1 MVEFLEL
8 ILENFMSYRGQQRVV
23 LADQGIVRIEGPNMV
38 GKSSII
44 EALCWVLFGK
54 TLRGVKHDQ
63 VVNRFKRKDCRVEL
77 HFRSQRTRW
86 NIRRYRRHHKHSNK
100 MFLCRGGESKP
111 LVYRHEVDTQQA
123 LEHILGF
130 DFSGFVNSTVFGG
143 LEGGRKSFALLTDS
157 ERKRILDSFLRFERF
172 ELALERAKRLRDDTE
187 QELTDAT
194 NKARD
199 LSGLLEGMK
208 ANLDFLKRRAKDQ
221 KEADENE
228 ISILKR
234 RLKSFRLPE
243 GVPSSKIAKLE
254 RALQEKAVSLGRVEA
269 EVSRCEESLDKLRL
283 RLSRRKTLSGRD
295 CPTCGQKVTGGAV
308 EKFLQHVELEKRD
321 LKLTLRAA
329 RHSVTRIESEVKH
342 GRRKLKRLHKQ
353 RTIYQRHQNEREALI
368 RGLRQKLASPGDAS
382 LLHELESKT
391 AAYSKSL
398 SQVIVLEQKKAQ
410 LTKSIE
416 DYRFWEEG
424 FGNRGVKALI
434 IREILPAL
442 NHKLEKYSREIFG
455 DGTTLRLSA
464 TQETKAGDERE
475 LLNLQYQSPSGADDY
490 VGESSGGR
498 RRADLCVL
506 LVFSWLARASN
517 VLFIDEFF
525 DHLDAAGR
533 ERALGI
539 LQEQRGSIFIVTHER
554 GLKSQLSK
562 CWTVVKENRASRIEV
577 ST

>member
-38 GKSSII
+38 GKSSVI
-44 EALCWVLFGK
+44 EASCWVLYAR
-54 TLRGVKHDQ
+54 TLRGLKHDKI
-63 VVNRFKRKDCRVEL
+63 VNRFEKKNCRVE
-77 HFRSQRTRW
+77 
-86 NIRRYRRHHKHSNK
+86 IRARIQKVPWRVIRYRKHRKHSNK
-100 MFLCRGGESKP
+100 LILWRKDKQMAF
-111 LVYRHEVDTQQA
+111 RHESDTQQA
-123 LEHILGF
+123 LESALGF

-143 LEGGRKSFALLTDS
+143 AEGGRKSFALLTDS

-172 ELALERAKRLRDDTE
+172 ELALERAKNLRGEAE
-187 QELTDAT
+187 QELSDTD

-208 ANLDFLKRRAKDQ
+208 ANLDFLKRRAKEQ

-234 RLKSFRLPE
+234 RLKNFRMPE
-243 GVPSSKIAKLE
+243 GASSSKIAKLE
-254 RALQEKAVSLGRVEA
+254 KALQEKAVSLGRAEA

-283 RLSRRKTLSGRD
+283 RLGRRKSLGGRD
-295 CPTCGQKVTGGAV
+295 CPMCGQKVTGDAV
-308 EKFLQHVELEKRD
+308 EKLLQHVELEKRD

-329 RHSVTRIESEVKH
+329 QHSVTRIESEVKH
-342 GRRKLKRLHKQ
+342 GRSRLKRLHKQ
-353 RTIYQRHQNEREALI
+353 RTIHQRHLNGREALL
-368 RGLRQKLASPGDAS
+368 GALRKLTSAGDAS
-382 LLHELESKT
+382 LLHELELKT

-398 SQVIVLEQKKAQ
+398 SRLIVLEQKKAQ
-410 LTKSIE
+410 LAKSVE

-455 DGTTLRLSA
+455 DGTTLQLSA

-475 LLNLQYQSPSGADDY
+475 LLNLRYQSPSGADDY

-506 LVFSWLARASN
+506 LVFSWLARNSN

-525 DHLDAAGR
+525 DHLDSSGR
-533 ERALGI
+533 ERALDI
-539 LQEQRGSIFIVTHER
+539 LQRQRGSIFIVTHER

-577 ST
+577 SP